1 MRSKFRQELSNTS
14 FLSSQ
19 FQLDDKK
26 TTKKPSDLSV
36 DLTTKK
42 KINWFVENS
51 NESKAKLSQC
61 RPKCEKIKTFIFFFS
76 PVCGNQLNGKL
87 GSTNR
92 NVVF

>member
-42 KINWFVENS
+42 KLIDS
-51 NESKAKLSQC
+51 SKTQ
-61 RPKCEKIKTFIFFFS
+61 T
-76 PVCGNQLNGKL
+76 NQRQ
-87 GSTNR
+87 S
-92 NVVF
+92 